1 MGCVVLLR
9 QEMSEENLFVKPRLY
24 LRVGD
29 IVRHLHHTGWGDG
42 EVIEEKHS
50 DLPGGLCLVRVL
62 FEDGI
67 ERSFI
72 NDLGNTCCCF
82 YAGLRLSGE

>member
-1 MGCVVLLR
+1 M
-9 QEMSEENLFVKPRLY
+9 KPRLY

-29 IVRHLHHTGWGDG
+29 IVRHVRYNVWGEG
-42 EVIEEKHS
+42 EVIQEKHS

-72 NDLGNTCCCF
+72 NDLNSECCCL
-82 YAGLRLSGE
+82 YAGVRLSGL

>member
-1 MGCVVLLR
+1 MK
-9 QEMSEENLFVKPRLY
+9 QRLY

-29 IVRHLHHTGWGDG
+29 IVRHMRYSAWGDG
-42 EVIEEKHS
+42 EVIEERHS

-67 ERSFI
+67 ERAFI
-72 NDLGNTCCCF
+72 NDLNSVSCCF
-82 YAGLRLSGE
+82 YAGLRFSGQ

>member
-1 MGCVVLLR
+1 MG
-9 QEMSEENLFVKPRLY
+9 PRLY

-29 IVRHLHHTGWGDG
+29 TVRHLHYSGWGNG

-67 ERSFI
+67 ERAFI
-72 NDLGNTCCCF
+72 NDLNNHCCCF
-82 YAGLRLSGE
+82 YAGLRLSGQ

>member
-1 MGCVVLLR
+1 MK
-9 QEMSEENLFVKPRLY
+9 QRLY

-29 IVRHLHHTGWGDG
+29 IVRHMRYNAWGDG

-67 ERSFI
+67 ERAFI
-72 NDLGNTCCCF
+72 NDLNSESCCF
-82 YAGLRLSGE
+82 YAGLRLSGQ

>member
-1 MGCVVLLR
+1 MR
-9 QEMSEENLFVKPRLY
+9 PRLY
-24 LRVGD
+24 LRAGD
-29 IVRHLHHTGWGDG
+29 TVRHLYYSGWGNG

-67 ERSFI
+67 ERAFI
-72 NDLGNTCCCF
+72 NDLNNHCCCF
-82 YAGLRLSGE
+82 YAGLRLSGQ

>member
-1 MGCVVLLR
+1 M
-9 QEMSEENLFVKPRLY
+9 KPRLY

-29 IVRHLHHTGWGDG
+29 IVRHMRYSVWGEG

-72 NDLGNTCCCF
+72 NDLNSECCCL
-82 YAGLRLSGE
+82 YAGVRLSAQ

>member
-1 MGCVVLLR
+1 MR
-9 QEMSEENLFVKPRLY
+9 PRLY

-29 IVRHLHHTGWGDG
+29 VVRHMRHSTWGDG

-50 DLPGGLCLVRVL
+50 SLPGGMCIVRIL
-62 FEDGI
+62 FQDGI

-72 NDLGNTCCCF
+72 NDLDHECCCY
-82 YAGLRLSGE
+82 YAGLRHARF

>member
-1 MGCVVLLR
+1 
-9 QEMSEENLFVKPRLY
+9 VKPRLY

-29 IVRHLHHTGWGDG
+29 IVRHLHYTGWGDG

-67 ERSFI
+67 ERAFI
-72 NDLGNTCCCF
+72 NDLSNTCCCF

>member
-1 MGCVVLLR
+1 MR
-9 QEMSEENLFVKPRLY
+9 PRLY

-29 IVRHLHHTGWGDG
+29 IVRHLHYHTWGDG

-50 DLPGGLCLVRVL
+50 VLPGGTCLVRVL

-72 NDLGNTCCCF
+72 NDLNSDFCCY
-82 YAGLRLSGE
+82 YAGIRLY

>member
-1 MGCVVLLR
+1 MK
-9 QEMSEENLFVKPRLY
+9 QRLY

-29 IVRHLHHTGWGDG
+29 KVQHLRYFTWGDG
-42 EVIEEKHS
+42 EVIEESHS
-50 DLPGGLCLVRVL
+50 SLPGGFCFVRVI

-72 NDLGNTCCCF
+72 NDLDHECCCY
-82 YAGLRLSGE
+82 YAGLRLI

>member
-1 MGCVVLLR
+1 M
-9 QEMSEENLFVKPRLY
+9 KPRLY

-29 IVRHLHHTGWGDG
+29 IVRHVRYSVWGEG

-72 NDLGNTCCCF
+72 NDLNNECCCL
-82 YAGLRLSGE
+82 YAGVRLSGQ